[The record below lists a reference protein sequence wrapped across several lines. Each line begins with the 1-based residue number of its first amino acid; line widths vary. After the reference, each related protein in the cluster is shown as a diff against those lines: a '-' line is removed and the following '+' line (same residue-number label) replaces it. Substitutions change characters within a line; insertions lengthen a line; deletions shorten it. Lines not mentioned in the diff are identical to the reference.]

1 MAFKIIRDYENEW
14 QRGREI
20 VAVLDGD
27 ADLAS
32 LPTEVAP
39 GSTAI
44 VAAEGGKVYMVNASG
59 SWEVL

>member
-1 MAFKIIRDYENEW
+1 MAFKIIRDYIDED
-14 QRGREI
+14 QKGREI
-20 VAVLDGD
+20 QAVLDSD
-27 ADLAS
+27 ADLAA
-32 LPTEVAP
+32 LGTGYTP